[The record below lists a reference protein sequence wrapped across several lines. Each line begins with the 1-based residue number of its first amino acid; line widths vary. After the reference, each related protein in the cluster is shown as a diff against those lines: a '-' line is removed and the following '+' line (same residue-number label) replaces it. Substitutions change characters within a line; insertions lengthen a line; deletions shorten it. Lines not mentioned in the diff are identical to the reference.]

1 MAKGTPSRIF
11 KIRRTTDDLYS
22 NGGMSPGFDAK
33 GKAWTTMGGLK
44 NHLNLLLGRNGQVR
58 SEVYRHCEVI
68 TVELTPKIIDV
79 TPMDQ
84 VLTDRRKQAED
95 KQQRIKDQAAEAQRQ
110 RELAELNRLQQKYGT
125 K

>member
-44 NHLNLLLGRNGQVR
+44 NHLNLILGRNRPVDND
-58 SEVYRHCEVI
+58 VYRHCEII
-68 TVELTPKIIDV
+68 TVELTPKIVDV
-79 TPMDQ
+79 THMDQ
-84 VLTDRRKQAED
+84 FLVERRKKVED
-95 KQQRIKDQAAEAQRQ
+95 KQQRIKDQAAEEQRQ
-110 RELAELNRLQQKYGT
+110 RELAELDRLQQKYGT